1 VLDATE
7 QAQLSECK
15 GCRIVIAPV
24 NGSAFLIEC
33 VDCIISVAARQI
45 RLRDCVNCELRV
57 WAPSDTALII
67 ETCDHLTLG
76 EWELEYDGLE
86 EQFGLAR
93 IDATKPNYWDKVYD
107 FSPSANR
114 SEKHYTL
121 LPKRTGAPVRLDVTP
136 EGLHGG
142 RVVERGA
149 DAKTVAL
156 LAAVNGAARNR
167 VWAARV
173 GGTPP
178 PAPRH
183 RDQHRGLGHVE
194 GWSHI
199 SVREPRHD
207 ERRRPDSVVQPL
219 CRHAHHFAHV
229 CLARAL

>member
-1 VLDATE
+1 MAFVIRYVPKVHETYLKPPHSLLSRWGAGVNVEAECCEQSALYVLDATE

-67 ETCDHLTLG
+67 ETCDHLSLG

-121 LPKRTGAPVRLDVTP
+121 LPKRTGAPVRLEVTP

-156 LAAVNGAARNR
+156 LAKVLGGEALPSEGAAAK
-167 VWAARV
+167 VTAEAAAASE
-173 GGTPP
+173 G
-178 PAPRH
+178 AP
-183 RDQHRGLGHVE
+183 V
-194 GWSHI
+194 
-199 SVREPRHD
+199 
-207 ERRRPDSVVQPL
+207 
-219 CRHAHHFAHV
+219 A
-229 CLARAL
+229 

>member
-1 VLDATE
+1 MAFVIRYVPKVHETYLKPPHSLLSRWGAGVNVEAECCEQSALYVLDATE
-7 QAQLSECK
+7 QTQISECK

-93 IDATKPNYWDKVYD
+93 IDVTKPNYWDKVYD

-121 LPKRTGAPVRLDVTP
+121 LPKRTGAPVRLEVTP
-136 EGLHGG
+136 EGLHSG

-156 LAAVNGAARNR
+156 LAKVVGGEALPLGAA
-167 VWAARV
+167 AAKV
-173 GGTPP
+173 TAEAAAAAEG
-178 PAPRH
+178 AP
-183 RDQHRGLGHVE
+183 V
-194 GWSHI
+194 
-199 SVREPRHD
+199 
-207 ERRRPDSVVQPL
+207 
-219 CRHAHHFAHV
+219 A
-229 CLARAL
+229 